1 MTHPGSAARRVLLII
16 VSDILSIWL
25 VAGAA
30 WAAEPLATV
39 REAVDR
45 ALAVLNDPV
54 PADDAKRERMVRE
67 VSPYHDFAETARRA
81 LGPHRSRASEAER
94 AEFERL
100 FIRLL
105 TERYLTGVFFVKAK
119 GAKVI
124 YIQDTVDG
132 GLARVVAKII
142 TAEGTVIP
150 VTWSMH
156 LVGGQWR
163 VYDWNAEGVSLV
175 ANYRAQFNRMIPA
188 KPSFA
193 EFLTELRA
201 KLE

>member
-67 VSPYHDFAETARRA
+67 VSPYHDFAETARRS

-94 AEFERL
+94 AISGF
-100 FIRLL
+100 
-105 TERYLTGVFFVKAK
+105 
-119 GAKVI
+119 
-124 YIQDTVDG
+124 
-132 GLARVVAKII
+132 LARHWELPIAPQGK
-142 TAEGTVIP
+142 P
-150 VTWSMH
+150 P
-156 LVGGQWR
+156 
-163 VYDWNAEGVSLV
+163 
-175 ANYRAQFNRMIPA
+175 AQFTPA
-188 KPSFA
+188 EAALDCQRCHTKPVQ
-193 EFLTELRA
+193 
-201 KLE
+201 